1 MYKFPENFRLADN
14 VHLVPVQ
21 PLRKQDNVGIYC
33 RVSTYERK
41 QMKKPDGSDICFNT
55 KWYELSSNGIS
66 MTRIL
71 DVACKV

>member
-41 QMKKPDGSDICFNT
+41 QMKS
-55 KWYELSSNGIS
+55 LMAQIS
-66 MTRIL
+66 ALTRM
-71 DVACKV
+71 V